1 MTTPVLL
8 RIVCAAEAATGLA
21 LLVDPPTVIGLLL
34 GSDITGAGLVISRI
48 AGIALIALAL
58 ACWPGGTARGLQGM
72 VVYNLGVATYMA
84 VVGLGDGPVGVLW
97 WPACAAH
104 AVLAVLLVR
113 ALLKK

>member
-1 MTTPVLL
+1 MSTRVLL

-21 LLVDPPTVIGLLL
+21 LLVHPPTVIGLLL

-58 ACWPGGTARGLQGM
+58 ACWPGGIARGLQAM
-72 VVYNLGVATYMA
+72 VVYSIGAAVYMT
-84 VVGLGDGPVGVLW
+84 VVGLGGGPLGMLW

-113 ALLKK
+113 ALSQK